1 MRVLDLGTGLGHVAL
16 MVAGM
21 VGPTGAV
28 VGLDQAA
35 DPLAEARSAR
45 RGAGLANVQFVEAD
59 ARTWRDHEPFDA
71 IVGRLLLF
79 HLADPVAALL
89 HHRQALRPGGLMVA
103 IDYDMGAA
111 APSRRRRTGTHA
123 LAWVIEAFEHAGA
136 NPKVGTQL
144 AQFSALPVTGEI
156 RSFGI
161 QAYLAPDDPGGPR
174 MLTGVVR
181 TLADTIVSA
190 GIASAEEIGLDTLEE
205 RLVAELREAAPC
217 CCRPRSPAPGG
228 RIPERREAALRPL
241 AFRRV
246 PGRIAQRESARFH
259 AGGPW
264 FNPKYAHR
272 PYALSAPACWR
283 RVSVSARA
291 GAALSAAK
299 ISRAC

>member
-1 MRVLDLGTGLGHVAL
+1 MTDDEQRYSLGSDPAELARLDHQAEAIAPVTGILLRAAGISEGMRVLDLGTGLGHVAL
-16 MVAGM
+16 MVAEM

-35 DPLAEARSAR
+35 DPLAEARR
-45 RGAGLANVQFVEAD
+45 RAEAQGLGNVQFVEAD
-59 ARTWRDHEPFDA
+59 ARTWRDPEPFDA

-103 IDYDMGAA
+103 IDYDMGA
-111 APSRRRRTGTHA
+111 SRTEPPTPTGTRA

-144 AQFSALPVTGEI
+144 AQLLGAAGLTGVQ
-156 RSFGI
+156 SFGI
-161 QAYLAPDDPGGPR
+161 QAYLAPDDPTGPR

-205 RLVAELREAAPC
+205 RLVAEVREARAVLLP
-217 CCRPRSPAPGG
+217 PT
-228 RIPERREAALRPL
+228 
-241 AFRRV
+241 V
-246 PGRIAQRESARFH
+246 
-259 AGGPW
+259 
-264 FNPKYAHR
+264 
-272 PYALSAPACWR
+272 
-283 RVSVSARA
+283 A
-291 GAALSAAK
+291 GAWG
-299 ISRAC
+299 RMP